1 MKKGILGFAVAI
13 MVFGL
18 STISSLAATGTVTA
32 GTAKIREKAST
43 DSTVVASTSKG
54 TKVDIVGA
62 EKDSSGTVWYKVPVS
77 GGSYGYVRSDL
88 IETSDTISVTDN
100 SSSSSASTSTSTV
113 EATVP
118 TAIGEQAAT
127 VNSSTNVK
135 VRAGASTQHDVVT
148 SLPNGTAITLI
159 GEANDAAGN
168 KWYQLRCEYNGKTI
182 EGYIRSDLIAIG
194 SNTSSADG
202 TDNTDAASSDG
213 SETAD
218 GSEVTDGSEAEGTDA
233 LQEVDGSEETQE
245 EQTDTEHN
253 DYEVVYMTDTE
264 NPDTGKYYLYNN
276 IDGTMADVEV
286 LFSTVTTANENV
298 AKLEAESSQKN
309 IIIIILAVVIVLLF
323 IGVTILIIKLKGAY
337 EYDYEDEEEED
348 GEDEEEFEEPTPR
361 RRRRDPQE
369 DDEEERPRRQER
381 MGKAPREE
389 EERPAR
395 RERVREDAPERDGR
409 PARNGNPER
418 QGQPV
423 RRPAEN
429 NEGTVKKAPRKAQN
443 FLADD
448 DEFEFEFLNM
458 DDKDL

>member
-1 MKKGILGFAVAI
+1 MKKGILGLTVAI

-43 DSTVVASTSKG
+43 DSSVVASTSKG
-54 TKVDIVGA
+54 AKIDIVGA

-88 IETSDTISVTDN
+88 VETSDTISVTDN
-100 SSSSSASTSTSTV
+100 SQTAAASTTSESTSKP

-127 VNSSTNVK
+127 VKCSSNVK

-148 SLPNGTAITLI
+148 SLPDGTAITLI
-159 GEANDAAGN
+159 GEANDTAGN

-194 SNTSSADG
+194 SNNA
-202 TDNTDAASSDG
+202 
-213 SETAD
+213 
-218 GSEVTDGSEAEGTDA
+218 TDGSENTENTGDGTENTDGAEGTDNPDA
-233 LQEVDGSEETQE
+233 AQEGDGSEEAPAE
-245 EQTDTEHN
+245 EQEPEHN

-323 IGVTILIIKLKGAY
+323 IGVTILIIKLRGAY
-337 EYDYEDEEEED
+337 EYDYEDEE
-348 GEDEEEFEEPTPR
+348 DEEEFEEPAPR
-361 RRRRDPQE
+361 RRRREASEE
-369 DDEEERPRRQER
+369 DTDRPRRPER
-381 MGKAPREE
+381 SQRPLEE
-389 EERPAR
+389 QNEGHPVR
-395 RERVREDAPERDGR
+395 RERVREEGPEREGR
-409 PARNGNPER
+409 PSRNGNPER
-418 QGQPV
+418 QGQPSK
-423 RRPAEN
+423 RPAEN